1 MLRKDKMES
10 HKMYNRQQKQKEW
23 KIKIESKSESN
34 RKQ

>member
-10 HKMYNRQQKQKEW
+10 HKMYNRQQKQEW